1 MQFPE
6 IVLTTME
13 EIRMAQQKGHLSM
26 VQVQI
31 VESRLNYNTSY
42 DELIRRFG
50 VSGRTALTHALSRTC
65 TLQFWSH
72 GMKAQGASYL
82 SKYDADLFFQIIGD
96 VADDT
101 NCIPS
106 MYAISLAYYLKK
118 KKELNS
124 AV

>member
-50 VSGRTALTHALSRTC
+50 VSD
-65 TLQFWSH
+65 
-72 GMKAQGASYL
+72 K
-82 SKYDADLFFQIIGD
+82 SK
-96 VADDT
+96 
-101 NCIPS
+101 
-106 MYAISLAYYLKK
+106 
-118 KKELNS
+118 
-124 AV
+124 